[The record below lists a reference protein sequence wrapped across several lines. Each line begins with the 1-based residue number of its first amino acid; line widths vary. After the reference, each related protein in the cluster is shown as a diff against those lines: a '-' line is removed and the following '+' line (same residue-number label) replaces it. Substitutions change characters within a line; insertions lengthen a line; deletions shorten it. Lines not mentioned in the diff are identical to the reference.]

1 MRYHIGPIPPGAIR
15 VHMYNYKDV
24 LRPRGH
30 MKKESIAEYI
40 LDRLEGSFESWT
52 DGRYGDNPEVTELI
66 AVIQKNLKEEVD
78 GAWRE
83 FIKRI
88 NKTKHP

>member
-1 MRYHIGPIPPGAIR
+1 MKYYDGPIPEGAVRI
-15 VHMYNYKDV
+15 HMYNYQDV

-30 MKKESIAEYI
+30 MQKESIAEYI
-40 LDRLEGSFESWT
+40 LDRLMGSYESWT
-52 DGRYGDNPEVTELI
+52 DGEFGDNPEATELI
-66 AVIQKNLKEEVD
+66 ATLQKNMKEEMD

-88 NKTKHP
+88 NTS